1 MAEDNLINLSDKKP
15 VDSAVNHVRTSIR
28 ELLSFKTTD
37 VPELVEIF
45 GSNNIPSAITDD
57 QADKLTKYYLKS
69 KFKMDDKTSR
79 VISSSIKKQ
88 LTFYI

>member
-15 VDSAVNHVRTSIR
+15 VVSAVNHVRTSIR

-45 GSNNIPSAITDD
+45 GGNDVPSAITDD
-57 QADKLTKYYLKS
+57 QADRLTKYYLKS
-69 KFKMDDKTSR
+69 K
-79 VISSSIKKQ
+79 
-88 LTFYI
+88 